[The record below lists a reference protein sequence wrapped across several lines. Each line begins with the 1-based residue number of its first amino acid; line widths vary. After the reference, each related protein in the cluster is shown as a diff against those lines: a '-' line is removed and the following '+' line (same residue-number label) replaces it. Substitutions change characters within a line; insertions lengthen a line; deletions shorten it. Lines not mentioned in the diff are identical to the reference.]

1 MNKVDV
7 SVEAFFRDQGWE
19 PPYTKD
25 EYEAEV
31 SRRVKC
37 GSTRKEAECALN
49 EKIMKD
55 LEEFTALAFA
65 QDSSLMS

>member
-1 MNKVDV
+1 MSKLDA

-19 PPYTKD
+19 SPYTKE

-31 SRRVKC
+31 SRRMKC

-49 EKIMKD
+49 EKITKD
-55 LEEFTALAFA
+55 LEAFTALAFA
-65 QDSSLMS
+65 QVSSLMS